1 MASKKPIEG
10 RCGSLITKWK
20 FKYGHKMYC
29 ELPPSKHKKRCKF
42 HGGKALQGMDSP
54 SFKTGLHTKTWPDAY
69 YGSTFEEIFADDQL
83 KQVRGDI
90 ATIELRISEL
100 RVMIKSP
107 VGMGVVQLMEQ
118 AQHKLATSRK
128 EKDIDESLSVLNNC
142 TDLIR
147 QNAALWEEMAQYIER
162 KDKII
167 HNEHKRLM
175 DTYETMSVAQL
186 LVLARQIVT
195 ILKEEIKDKALGR
208 RINERVRGLLPQQGS
223 ELVQ

>member
-1 MASKKPIEG
+1 MASKQPIKG

-20 FKYGHKMYC
+20 RKYGHKMYC
-29 ELPPSKHKKRCKF
+29 ELFPLKTKKRCKL

-54 SFKTGLHTKTWPDAY
+54 SFKTGLHTKVWPDAF
-69 YGSTFEEIFADDQL
+69 YGKTFEDIFADDTL

-107 VGMGVVQLMEQ
+107 VGLGVVELMEE
-118 AQHKLATSRK
+118 ARKKLATSRK
-128 EKDIDESLSVLNNC
+128 ESDIDESLQVLNNC
-142 TDLIR
+142 TDMIR

-175 DTYETMSVAQL
+175 DTYDTMSVAQL

-195 ILKEEIKDKALGR
+195 ILKEEIKDKTLGR
-208 RINERVRGLLPQQGS
+208 RINDRIRGLMPQQGS